1 MKIQGYAETLTQ
13 RLGGRYSRDLGIDL
27 AGGQPGEI
35 FKWFLAA
42 ILFGGRISERLAA
55 RTYGEFERHGVTT
68 PKAIIETGWDG
79 LVELLDAGGYARY
92 DFKTATKL
100 LAVMEALEALYGG
113 DLNALHAAARDPR
126 DLETRLMALGK
137 GIGPVT
143 VNIFLRELRG
153 LWPKADPLPSALVL
167 LAAGNLGLTSTQDPQ
182 VALADL
188 KRAIPQER
196 FADNEAALL
205 RLGKDYCR
213 SNRHDVCPVKEC
225 CKAVA

>member
-27 AGGQPGEI
+27 AGGRPGEI

-188 KRAIPQER
+188 KRAIPPER

-225 CKAVA
+225 CEAVA